1 MNDAHFPPD
10 PPPLGSEPGAAAR
23 VLAQAEREFR
33 GGLDEGAAFRRLE
46 RSRRRRSALVWAAC
60 TSGALAAGLA
70 VFGGSHAGP
79 RQAERIEMT
88 AELRSAAPRATAASV
103 EAALPATAERPE
115 LAVTAP
121 TLTTT
126 ATARPTAEAS
136 AAPTESQ
143 CRKLSAAGH
152 SERAIECFRA
162 VAHGDGLEAEVALYE
177 AARLSSDAARDPAR
191 ALGLLSE
198 YQKRFASGAMR
209 GEAAWLRVRSL
220 HAAGRTA
227 EALSASEA
235 LLSSPEGRA
244 LASELHWLRGRI
256 YQENQ
261 HDCAQAASEF
271 VALVGEPGLRGDE
284 AELRRARCLEQL
296 GRADDAV
303 LAYQR
308 YLARP
313 EPQRAP
319 EARERL
325 NALRP

>member
-1 MNDAHFPPD
+1 MSDAHFPPD

-23 VLAQAEREFR
+23 LLAQAEREFR

-60 TSGALAAGLA
+60 AGGALAAGLA
-70 VFGGSHAGP
+70 LFGGSHFRA
-79 RQAERIEMT
+79 RQAESVEFT
-88 AELRSAAPRATAASV
+88 AELRSATPRGAAAQV
-103 EAALPATAERPE
+103 VAALPAPAKDPE
-115 LAVTAP
+115 PALFAP
-121 TLTTT
+121 TVATPS
-126 ATARPTAEAS
+126 TARTAADAS
-136 AAPTESQ
+136 PVPTESH
-143 CRKLSAAGH
+143 CRKLSAAGRT
-152 SERAIECFRA
+152 ERAIECFRA
-162 VAHGDGLEAEVALYE
+162 VAHGEGLEAEVALYE
-177 AARLSSDAARDPAR
+177 AARLSSDAARDPVR

-198 YQKRFASGAMR
+198 YEKRFANGAMR

-220 HAAGRTA
+220 HAAGRA
-227 EALSASEA
+227 VEALAESET

-261 HDCAQAASEF
+261 RDCSQAASEF

-296 GRADDAV
+296 GRGDDAV

-308 YLARP
+308 YLARQ
-313 EPQRAP
+313 EPQRAA